1 VNVTIRLIPA
11 LLGLAVAA
19 RQGAPPSPAT
29 VLVNYASVAKD
40 DAANRG
46 SVTVTVKTGE
56 VRSAIVWESECH
68 LAARANAVAAAPGVD
83 QYWTFRT
90 TLEAASDGR
99 PGVRVRY
106 QRTRIAAAGP
116 QPPEKEQWL
125 PLDGATPLT
134 VTESSWR
141 KNCPYKEFTISV
153 TARDSFKET
162 SQ

>member
-1 VNVTIRLIPA
+1 MTVRFLPA
-11 LLGLAVAA
+11 VLGLMVAA
-19 RQGAPPSPAT
+19 GQDAPPSPAT
-29 VLVNYASVAKD
+29 VLVSYASVSSD

-46 SVTVTVKTGE
+46 SVTVTVKARE

-90 TLEAASDGR
+90 TLEAAPDGR

-106 QRTRIAAAGP
+106 QRTRIAAAGQ

-125 PLDGATPLT
+125 PLDGATPVT

-141 KNCPYKEFTISV
+141 KDCRYKEFTISV
-153 TARDSFKET
+153 TARD
-162 SQ
+162 

>member
-1 VNVTIRLIPA
+1 MIITIRLLPA
-11 LLGLAVAA
+11 LLTLAAA
-19 RQGAPPSPAT
+19 GQAAPPSPAT
-29 VLVNYASVAKD
+29 VVVTYASVAKN
-40 DAANRG
+40 DAGNRG
-46 SVTVTVKTGE
+46 SVTVTVKAGE

-90 TLEAASDGR
+90 TLEASPDGR
-99 PGVRVRY
+99 PGLRVRY

-116 QPPEKEQWL
+116 QPPEQDQWL

-141 KNCPYKEFTISV
+141 KDCRYKEFTISV
-153 TARDSFKET
+153 TARN
-162 SQ
+162 